1 MTQPVGTRDND
12 PGDIAT
18 AASNGEI
25 VPDESAT
32 AASLRRQSDEHP
44 ASDLQALS
52 DQVKRRQADEP
63 TGLTRTS
70 KVRDADADDSAVHG
84 RATTVPTTAEERA
97 VAAAGG
103 EPVATTDDE
112 PPEYEGPNS
121 L

>member
-1 MTQPVGTRDND
+1 MTEPVGARDHD

-52 DQVKRRQADEP
+52 DQVQRRQADEP
-63 TGLTRTS
+63 TGLTRVS
-70 KVRDADADDSAVHG
+70 KVHDDAEGSAAHG